1 MKQLLLLL
9 IGVILIG
16 GCGLSGQRTGE
27 QLAQTYCASCHQYVS
42 PSLLPKAVW
51 KNDVLPH
58 MGARM
63 GMSNDPD
70 TLYKDYNMME
80 ALQVK
85 SASVFA
91 RQPYMS
97 EEDWQKIQDYII
109 SQAPDTLA
117 FVSQDH
123 WQPTDRFTTS
133 FPETSFQ
140 GKPFVSMLDIDPAQK
155 QLSMASASRQY
166 VRLNADFSKDD
177 FTELPGVIVHQEAEE
192 EALFMLGVAPSLMA
206 MYPAQRPTGALISY
220 TDGELNQYKI
230 ATGGL
235 VRPVFFKMAD
245 LNNDG
250 HKDLVVCQFG
260 HLIGKLSWFE
270 YNGYDYKEHII
281 KAVPGATK
289 LYLEDV
295 DEDEDLDLI
304 VQFAQGNEGISLFY
318 NEGADGFR
326 EKRLLSLPA
335 IMGSSDF
342 EWLDLD
348 ADGDKDIVISNGDN
362 GDHTMMLKPYH
373 GVRVYLNDGD
383 YRFAERLFFPQY
395 GASKVRARDYDLDGD
410 MDLMVMSFFPDYAQ
424 GANKSLLYLE
434 NQGDWEMNPHYFPL
448 ADQGRWMVMDA
459 DDLDADGDDD
469 VVVGSFL
476 LKPSTMPDSLFQLLE
491 NQGRHIMYLENK
503 TR

>member
-9 IGVILIG
+9 IGAILIG

-27 QLAQTYCASCHQYVS
+27 QLAQAYCASCHQYVS
-42 PSLLPKAVW
+42 PSLLPKQVW

-63 GMSNDPD
+63 GMSNSPD

-80 ALQVK
+80 ALQIK
-85 SASVFA
+85 SARIYA
-91 RQPYMS
+91 KKPYMT

-109 SQAPDTLA
+109 SQAPDTLE
-117 FVSQDH
+117 FIPQDH
-123 WQPTDRFTTS
+123 WQTTDRFATS
-133 FPETSFQ
+133 FPETPFQ
-140 GKPFVSMLDIDPAQK
+140 GKPFVSMLDIIPAQK
-155 QLSMASASRQY
+155 QLSIASASRQY

-177 FTELPGVIVHQEAEE
+177 FAELPGVIVHQEAEE
-192 EALFMLGVAPSLMA
+192 EALYMLGVAPSLMA

-220 TDGELNQYKI
+220 AEGDLRQYKI
-230 ATGGL
+230 TTGGL

-245 LNNDG
+245 LNDDG
-250 HKDLVVCQFG
+250 HKDLIVCQFG
-260 HLIGKLSWFE
+260 HLIGKLSWYE

-289 LYLEDV
+289 FYLEDV

-326 EKRLLSLPA
+326 EQQLLSLPS

-348 ADGDKDIVISNGDN
+348 ADGDKDIVLSNGDN
-362 GDHTMMLKPYH
+362 GDRTMLLKPYH

-395 GASKVRARDYDLDGD
+395 GASKVRARDFDLDGD

-434 NQGDWEMNPHYFPL
+434 NQGDWEMKPHYFPT

-459 DDLDADGDDD
+459 DDLDGDGDDD

-476 LKPSTMPDSLFQLLE
+476 LKPQTMPDSLFQLLE
-491 NQGRHIMYLENK
+491 SQGRHIMYLENK
-503 TR
+503 TQ